1 MNTWILLRGLM
12 RETRHWGDF
21 PARLQ
26 AALPHDRVLA
36 IDLPG
41 NGTLHRETS
50 PLQVAEMVQCC
61 RRQLALQGQTGPYS
75 LVALSLGGMVATA
88 WAGSQ
93 PDEIRRAVLIN
104 TSMKPFSPF
113 YRRLRP
119 QNYPSLFW
127 HGLQASHARQFEQ
140 LLLRL
145 TSSRA
150 DPAILPHWLAWR
162 AQYPVSRSNALRQLL
177 AAARFRAPRQRPD
190 QPLLVLAGSADRL
203 VDHRCSLALARSWQT
218 ALAVHPWAGHDLPLD
233 DAGWVAEQI
242 GNWVKQTPP
251 TVADQIEA
259 GVQPGEVNLAAGQ

>member
-21 PARLQ
+21 PDRLR
-26 AALPHDRVLA
+26 ATLPDDRVLA

-41 NGTLHRETS
+41 NGECHQAPS
-50 PLQVAEMVQCC
+50 PLQVADMVDFC
-61 RRQLALQGQTGPYS
+61 RRRLAGQGIAPPYC
-75 LVALSLGGMVATA
+75 LVALSLGGMVAA
-88 WAGSQ
+88 QWAASQ

-119 QNYPSLFW
+119 QHYPSLFW
-127 HGLQASHARQFEQ
+127 HGLQASHSQQFEQ

-150 DPAILPHWLAWR
+150 DPAVLPHWLAWR
-162 AQYPVSRSNALRQLL
+162 AEYPVSRGNALRQLL
-177 AAARFRAPRQRPD
+177 AAARFRAPRQAPR
-190 QPLLVLAGSADRL
+190 QPTLVLAGSADRL
-203 VDHRCSLALARSWQT
+203 VDHRCSLALARHWHT

-233 DAGWVAEQI
+233 DADWVAGQIAGWVR
-242 GNWVKQTPP
+242 QTAGSEM
-251 TVADQIEA
+251 VA
-259 GVQPGEVNLAAGQ
+259 G

>member
-41 NGTLHRETS
+41 NGTLHHETS

-61 RRQLALQGQTGPYS
+61 RRQLAQRGLSGPYG

-88 WAGSQ
+88 WADSQ
-93 PDEIRRAVLIN
+93 PGEISRAVLIN

-127 HGLQASHARQFEQ
+127 HGLQASHGRQFEQ

-150 DPAILPHWLAWR
+150 DPTVLPHWLAWR
-162 AQYPVSRSNALRQLL
+162 AQHPVSRSNALRQLL
-177 AAARFRAPRQRPD
+177 AAARFRAPLQKPSP
-190 QPLLVLAGSADRL
+190 PLLVLAGNADRL
-203 VDHRCSLALARSWQT
+203 VDHRCSLALARGWQT

-233 DAGWVAEQI
+233 DANWVAEQI
-242 GNWVKQTPP
+242 GNWVKQTPV
-251 TVADQIEA
+251 TVADRIDGGA
-259 GVQPGEVNLAAGQ
+259 QPGEVNLAADQ